1 MNIIRSIRKLRLIQK
16 IILSK
21 RSRLL
26 LKFSRANLIES
37 SNSSSDSDDNK
48 YDTLKLM
55 EDKNNI
61 IKLGAAIKLKRS
73 LNFYTKNSMDD
84 NEKNL
89 IRGIF
94 IRKPQENIEEDRKS
108 SSHHNTYKETN
119 IHNYDGMSSNTM
131 MGLDMTG

>member
-1 MNIIRSIRKLRLIQK
+1 MKQSAQLKKQFLFKKANEKLETELDIVNIIRSIRKLRLIQK

-55 EDKNNI
+55 EDKNNL
-61 IKLGAAIKLKRS
+61 IKLGAAIKLKKS
-73 LNFYTKNSMDD
+73 LKYYTKNAMDD

-94 IRKPQENIEEDRKS
+94 IRKP
-108 SSHHNTYKETN
+108 
-119 IHNYDGMSSNTM
+119 
-131 MGLDMTG
+131 